1 MVNKYDGID
10 LPDNACRI
18 IVLDGVPDARTSVER
33 MKENYLQGSMD
44 AIRNKIQKIEQG
56 MGRGVRSNNDYCGV
70 IIMGA
75 PLIQILYSS
84 KSKDFFSNAT
94 KKQFEVSNILA
105 QDLKGKS
112 IDEIFDVLDY
122 CITQNADWVTI
133 SKSALSDLNYDKNLR
148 IDQSQIV
155 LRKAFDNAVLHN
167 NLENS
172 KQLICDEVNQTTDP
186 IKKGYLMFEE
196 AKYCQFRSPVEA
208 QRILVSAQ
216 QFKN

>member
-75 PLIQILYSS
+75 PLIQ
-84 KSKDFFSNAT
+84 
-94 KKQFEVSNILA
+94 Q
-105 QDLKGKS
+105 
-112 IDEIFDVLDY
+112 
-122 CITQNADWVTI
+122 
-133 SKSALSDLNYDKNLR
+133 LNNC
-148 IDQSQIV
+148 Q
-155 LRKAFDNAVLHN
+155 VLHTQHDHHVRLN
-167 NLENS
+167 NFS
-172 KQLICDEVNQTTDP
+172 KLTTQP
-186 IKKGYLMFEE
+186 WFYHFQ
-196 AKYCQFRSPVEA
+196 YSF
-208 QRILVSAQ
+208 
-216 QFKN
+216 